1 MDYEIVAGEIDSENS
16 NEWIDM
22 ETFELNDNITDD
34 IFERLEVVLIWHML
48 HDGWSAMINQ

>member
-48 HDGWSAMINQ
+48 HDG

>member
-1 MDYEIVAGEIDSENS
+1 VAGEIDSENS

-48 HDGWSAMINQ
+48 HDG